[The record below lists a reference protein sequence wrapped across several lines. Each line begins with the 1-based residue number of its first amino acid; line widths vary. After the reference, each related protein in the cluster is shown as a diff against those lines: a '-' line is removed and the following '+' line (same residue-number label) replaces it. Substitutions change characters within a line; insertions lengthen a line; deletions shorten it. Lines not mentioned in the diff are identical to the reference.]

1 MSLTHIDHDSPDRLR
16 ITPQEFVDVIG
27 AWDFPHVT
35 SVRDYPRGSRQAPK
49 ACFKA
54 GDGTYLLK
62 RHSASDG
69 VERRIQFA
77 HEIQLFLASHAYPT
91 AGPVLASDG
100 RSIVVRQGY
109 FYELSRFITSRRCD
123 TSIEEIATSGGA
135 MGKMHSIL
143 DQFPGEP
150 PVGRGTYHA
159 KSEVMT
165 ALGRLPRRLAM
176 SPGAGPVEAIQ
187 ETCDL
192 LGARYQA
199 AAVAVDATGALVT
212 PGTMIHGDWHPGNVR
227 FHEDGS
233 VAAVLDF
240 DRLRVAPRTID
251 LANGMLQF
259 VQAAEARLTGSKTLQ
274 ALGRS
279 RLQAM
284 VMGYA
289 RKAPWPLEEEEL
301 EALPHLMVEAIVV
314 EAIVPIMHTGHVGH
328 IPGTEVLASANVLCA
343 WLHEHADG
351 IIDRFRRVTGQ

>member
-1 MSLTHIDHDSPDRLR
+1 MSPTHLDHDSADRPR
-16 ITPQEFVDVIG
+16 ITPQEFIDVIG
-27 AWDFPHVT
+27 AWDFPRVT

-54 GDGTYLLK
+54 GDDEYLLK
-62 RHSASDG
+62 RHTASDG

-91 AGPVLASDG
+91 AGPVLATDG
-100 RSIVVRQGY
+100 RSIVVHQGY
-109 FYELSRFITSRRCD
+109 YYELFRFITSRRCD
-123 TSIEEIATSGGA
+123 ASIEEIATCGGA
-135 MGKMHSIL
+135 MGKMHGIL

-150 PVGRGTYHA
+150 PTGRGTYHA
-159 KSEVMT
+159 NSEVKT
-165 ALGRLPRRLAM
+165 VLGRLPRRLAM
-176 SPGAGPVEAIQ
+176 FPGAGPIKAIQ

-192 LGARYQA
+192 LGVRYQA
-199 AAVAVDATGALVT
+199 AADAVDATGALET

-227 FHEDGS
+227 FHENGS
-233 VAAVLDF
+233 IAAVLDF

-259 VQAAEARLTGSKTLQ
+259 VQAAEARLTGSQTLQ

-284 VMGYA
+284 VMGYG
-289 RKAPWPLEEEEL
+289 RHAPWPLEEEEL
-301 EALPHLMVEAIVV
+301 EALPHLMVETIVV

-328 IPGTEVLASANVLCA
+328 IPGTEVLASARVLCA
-343 WLHEHADG
+343 WLHEHAED